1 MLDRLCVVYDRTNS
15 PSIWTE
21 VDYFRAIG
29 AVLEANYPET
39 LKRAFVVPTGGKET
53 PPFAPFVY
61 KMHDFT
67 KTGSGQT

>member
-1 MLDRLCVVYDRTNS
+1 MDRLCVVYDRTNS

-39 LKRAFVVPTGGKET
+39 LKRAFVVPTGGG
-53 PPFAPFVY
+53 FRCAAL
-61 KMHDFT
+61 
-67 KTGSGQT
+67 